1 MRSSPRVTTNWESEK
16 NVGGANRTSE
26 VRPRRPPD
34 GFAKQ
39 GPGVLGRRFPV
50 AAYGVAAAAVGVVAV
65 TKVLVDPFMGTQSPF
80 LLFALAAMVVAW
92 FGVSP
97 PVIQKPGYLKSRG
110 RTIHIK
116 HARELREEE
125 SEMTTEY
132 GNILERGSRLKKLL
146 AL

>member
-1 MRSSPRVTTNWESEK
+1 M
-16 NVGGANRTSE
+16 
-26 VRPRRPPD
+26 
-34 GFAKQ
+34 
-39 GPGVLGRRFPV
+39 
-50 AAYGVAAAAVGVVAV
+50 AAAVGVVAV

-92 FGVSP
+92 FGGLGVSP